1 MKNLNIALLW
11 ALTSFLSLP
20 RAEADESWPQFRG
33 PTGQG
38 QAAVC
43 VVPDHF
49 DQKSAMRW
57 RTELEGRGWSSPVV
71 ENGKIWLTTAIEHE
85 RLKKTVRNEV
95 KDVASKL
102 NLKVLCVDFA
112 TGSLVHNIEVAEFAD
127 AEPIHALNS
136 YASPTPVIAD
146 GKVYCHFGSYGTW
159 CLDAASGKTVW
170 TKRLVI
176 DHSVGPGSSPII
188 SGKSLILV
196 CDGIDE
202 QFVAALDI
210 ETGNELWRTKRPEM
224 QANSTEMKKAYS
236 TPIAIEVAGK
246 EQVIAPGAQ
255 WICSYDPRTGE
266 ELWRA
271 KHGSGFSTSPSAVYW
286 NGLVVFSTG
295 FMKPELVAVKAD
307 GKGDVTDSHIAWRVK
322 RGAPNKPS
330 PLVSGGHL
338 YVIADNGILT
348 QIGPNGEDL
357 WQERLGG
364 NYSASPVGSGD
375 RMFICSHEG
384 IVTVI
389 KAGDAYQE
397 LARNELA
404 GEGRLMASPA
414 VVDGDLLIRSENAL
428 MRFGK

>member
-1 MKNLNIALLW
+1 MKNFVFGVVLI
-11 ALTSFLSLP
+11 LSA
-20 RAEADESWPQFRG
+20 RQSVAEDSWPQFRG

-38 QAAVC
+38 QAATC
-43 VVPDHF
+43 LVPDHF
-49 DQKSAMRW
+49 DQKNAMRW
-57 RTELEGRGWSSPVV
+57 RTEIEGKGWSSPVV
-71 ENGKIWLTTAIEHE
+71 ADGKIWLTTAIEHE
-85 RLKKTVRNEV
+85 RLQKKVRNEV

-102 NLKVLCVDFA
+102 NLKVLCIDFA
-112 TGSLVHNIEVAEFAD
+112 SGKLLQSIELAEFAD

-136 YASPTPVIAD
+136 YASPTPVIHH
-146 GKVYCHFGSYGTW
+146 GRVYCHFGTYGTW
-159 CLDAASGKTVW
+159 CLNAANGETIW

-188 SGKSLILV
+188 CGKNLILV

-202 QFVAALDI
+202 QFVAALNVDSG
-210 ETGNELWRTKRPEM
+210 EEVWRTARPPM
-224 QANSTEMKKAYS
+224 DANSDEMKKAYS
-236 TPIAIEVAGK
+236 TPIMINVAGK
-246 EQVIAPGAQ
+246 EQVVAPGAQ
-255 WICSYDPRTGE
+255 WICSYDPANGK

-295 FMKPELVAVKAD
+295 FMKPELVAVRAD
-307 GKGDVTDSHIAWRVK
+307 GSGDVTDSHIVWRAK

-330 PLVSGGHL
+330 PIVSGGHL
-338 YVIADNGILT
+338 YVIADSGILT
-348 QIGPNGEDL
+348 QISPKGEEL

-364 NYSASPVGSGD
+364 NYSASPIGSGD
-375 RMFICSHEG
+375 RMFVCSHEG

-389 KAGDAYQE
+389 KAGEVYHE
-397 LARNELA
+397 LAKNELA

>member
-1 MKNLNIALLW
+1 MKYVIIAVLVVVESW
-11 ALTSFLSLP
+11 SL
-20 RAEADESWPQFRG
+20 AGGAVADEAWPQFRG

-38 QAAVC
+38 HAPVC
-43 VVPDHF
+43 EVPDKF
-49 DQKSAMRW
+49 DQKSSLRW

-71 ENGKIWLTTAIEHE
+71 ADGKVWLTTAIEHE
-85 RLKKTVRNEV
+85 RLQRTVRNEV

-102 NLKVLCVDFA
+102 NLKVLCLDFA
-112 TGSLVHNIEVAEFAD
+112 TGSLVHNIEVAEFSD

-136 YASPTPVIAD
+136 YASPTPVIA
-146 GKVYCHFGSYGTW
+146 GRKVYCHFGSYGTW
-159 CLDAASGKTVW
+159 CLDAKTGETLW
-170 TKRLVI
+170 SKRVVI
-176 DHSVGPGSSPII
+176 DHSVGPGSSPIVC
-188 SGKSLILV
+188 GKHLILV

-202 QFVAALDI
+202 QFVAALNID
-210 ETGNELWRTKRPEM
+210 TGEEAWRTKRPVIE
-224 QANSTEMKKAYS
+224 ANSTEMKKAYS
-236 TPIAIEVAGK
+236 TPIAIEVAGR
-246 EQVIAPGAQ
+246 EQVVAPGAQ
-255 WICSYDPRTGE
+255 WICSYDPQTGE

-271 KHGSGFSTSPSAVYW
+271 KHGSGFSTSPSAVFW

-295 FMKPELVAVKAD
+295 FMKPELVAVRAD
-307 GKGDVTDSHIAWRVK
+307 GKGDVTETHIAWRAK

-330 PLVSGGHL
+330 PLVSGGNL

-348 QIGPNGEDL
+348 KIGPNGEDL

-364 NYSASPVGSGD
+364 NYSASPIGSGD

-389 KAGDAYQE
+389 KPGDAYQE
-397 LARNELA
+397 LAKNELA

-428 MRFGK
+428 LRFGK